1 MEMLSLVLGLI
12 SILSFIGGL
21 FSVYRALDKRV
32 TVLEA
37 THQLQIND
45 VNDKILQLREDMKE
59 QIILFKQEL
68 KNHIEIH
75 TDIVNSLKQD
85 HKEIVVSFQTLNESV
100 IKLNTTMEILLK
112 DKTP

>member
-1 MEMLSLVLGLI
+1 MLTLVLGLL

-32 TVLEA
+32 TILEA
-37 THQLQIND
+37 THKIQIHD

-59 QIILFKQEL
+59 QMILFKQEL
-68 KNHIEIH
+68 KNHIELH

-85 HKEIVVSFQTLNESV
+85 HKEMVVSFKTLNDSV
-100 IKLNTTMEILLK
+100 IKLNTTMEIVLK
-112 DKTP
+112 EKSV